1 MMRHTKADA
10 LLEALPYFQ
19 QFRGRTVVIK
29 YGGAAMENPELVESV
44 MRDIVF
50 LEAVG
55 INPVVV
61 HGGGK
66 AITAAMRQENL
77 TARFVDGFRYTDE
90 ASIRIIDR
98 VLTEVISPALAA
110 KVRELGG
117 KAKILSGKEVLVAE
131 KAPPRED
138 ATGAKLDLGF
148 VGNIV
153 SIDAAK
159 VQKLIKAEIVPIISP
174 LGRGRDGQVHASL
187 MYPAPSRDRALGV
200 ADDRAI
206 AEDGRAGGDVDQS
219 DLVRLGD
226 VFEQREAGVEAR
238 ARGQAALV
246 DEDRHRVAR
255 VDLHIQGTQLRFG
268 RHAVVPRIFLR
279 GGAYGSSIL
288 PSTRRSRCSGFA
300 SCNGSGS
307 RSAGK
312 SW

>member
-1 MMRHTKADA
+1 MRHTKADA

-90 ASIRIIDR
+90 ASIKIIDR
-98 VLTEVISPALAA
+98 VLTEVISPSLAE
-110 KVRELGG
+110 KVKELGG
-117 KAKILSGKEVLVAE
+117 KAKVLSGKEVLTAE

-153 SIDAAK
+153 SVDAAK
-159 VQKLIKAEIVPIISP
+159 VLKLVHSEIVPIISP
-174 LGRGRDGQVHASL
+174 LGRGRDGQVYNINADIAAAKIAQALKAHKIIYLSDVNGVRRDPKDEASL
-187 MYPAPSRDRALGV
+187 ISTLTPAQIQQLKHDGVIASGMIPKVDSALEALGGGV
-200 ADDRAI
+200 AKVHFLDGKQAHSLLLELFTDAGIGTEI
-206 AEDGRAGGDVDQS
+206 A
-219 DLVRLGD
+219 
-226 VFEQREAGVEAR
+226 
-238 ARGQAALV
+238 
-246 DEDRHRVAR
+246 
-255 VDLHIQGTQLRFG
+255 
-268 RHAVVPRIFLR
+268 
-279 GGAYGSSIL
+279 
-288 PSTRRSRCSGFA
+288 
-300 SCNGSGS
+300 
-307 RSAGK
+307 AGK
-312 SW
+312 

>member
-1 MMRHTKADA
+1 MRHTKADA

-90 ASIRIIDR
+90 ASIKIIDR
-98 VLTEVISPALAA
+98 VLTEVISPSLAE
-110 KVRELGG
+110 KVKELGG
-117 KAKILSGKEVLVAE
+117 KAKVLSGKEVLTAE

-153 SIDAAK
+153 SVDAAK
-159 VQKLIKAEIVPIISP
+159 VLKLVHSEIVPIISP
-174 LGRGRDGQVHASL
+174 LGVGTDGQVYNINADIAASKIAQALKAHKIIYLSDVNGVRRDPKDEASL
-187 MYPAPSRDRALGV
+187 ISTLTPAQIQQLKHDGVIASGMIPKVDSALEALGGGV
-200 ADDRAI
+200 AKVHFLDGKQAHSLLLELFTDAGIGTEI
-206 AEDGRAGGDVDQS
+206 A
-219 DLVRLGD
+219 
-226 VFEQREAGVEAR
+226 
-238 ARGQAALV
+238 
-246 DEDRHRVAR
+246 
-255 VDLHIQGTQLRFG
+255 
-268 RHAVVPRIFLR
+268 
-279 GGAYGSSIL
+279 
-288 PSTRRSRCSGFA
+288 
-300 SCNGSGS
+300 
-307 RSAGK
+307 AGK
-312 SW
+312 